1 MTITPKL
8 SSKVCSLFISTTL
21 CGGVLS
27 TDAQAQTVSQTA
39 IKNQTVITELTQST
53 TDSVLNVLK
62 ERIYKVSEIQGLLN
76 VILSYPRPDVGQV
89 QMADQLNT
97 FGTKAFNEKNYALA
111 AKLFGRAAK
120 ANPANLSSWCNLSM
134 ASFENKDFKIAQTA
148 ALQALI
154 LQPHYRDIWILVK
167 NACEQ
172 NKEENCQK
180 NAEVVLQELQYIK

>member
-1 MTITPKL
+1 MACQFKKFSQSCRVVTITPI
-8 SSKVCSLFISTTL
+8 VCLALLFGST
-21 CGGVLS
+21 V
-27 TDAQAQTVSQTA
+27 QAQTQSQSTF
-39 IKNQTVITELTQST
+39 TELTQVST
-53 TDSVLNVLK
+53 ESLLNVLND
-62 ERIYKVSEIQGLLN
+62 RIYKVSEIQELLN
-76 VILSYPRPDVGQV
+76 VILSYPRPDVGQI

-111 AKLFGRAAK
+111 VKLFSRAAK
-120 ANPANLSSWCNLSM
+120 ANPANLASWCNLSM

-172 NKEENCQK
+172 NKQETCQK

>member
-1 MTITPKL
+1 MQFKQFSQLNRMFTITSIVYFVL
-8 SSKVCSLFISTTL
+8 IS
-21 CGGVLS
+21 GS
-27 TDAQAQTVSQTA
+27 TVQAQTQPQTA
-39 IKNQTVITELTQST
+39 FTELTQVST
-53 TDSVLNVLK
+53 ESLLNVLND
-62 ERIYKVSEIQGLLN
+62 RIYKVTEIQGLLN

-111 AKLFGRAAK
+111 AKLFGRATK

-172 NKEENCQK
+172 NKQETCQK
-180 NAEVVLQELQYIK
+180 NAEIVLQELQYIK

>member
-62 ERIYKVSEIQGLLN
+62 ERIY
-76 VILSYPRPDVGQV
+76 DVGQV

>member
-1 MTITPKL
+1 MLNKTLGTAFRETVQIA
-8 SSKVCSLFISTTL
+8 TL
-21 CGGVLS
+21 CITLVTGISV
-27 TDAQAQTVSQTA
+27 AQAATLPKEIPV
-39 IKNQTVITELTQST
+39 TELTQT
-53 TDSVLNVLK
+53 TTESVLSVLNDRVY
-62 ERIYKVSEIQGLLN
+62 EVSEIQGLLN

-172 NKEENCQK
+172 NKQETCQK
-180 NAEVVLQELQYIK
+180 NAEIVLQELQYIK

>member
-1 MTITPKL
+1 MLNKTLGTAFK
-8 SSKVCSLFISTTL
+8 KTVQVTTL
-21 CGGVLS
+21 CINIAAGISV
-27 TDAQAQTVSQTA
+27 AQAATLPKQVP
-39 IKNQTVITELTQST
+39 VTELTQST
-53 TDSVLNVLK
+53 TDSVLSVLN

-76 VILSYPRPDVGQV
+76 
-89 QMADQLNT
+89 
-97 FGTKAFNEKNYALA
+97 
-111 AKLFGRAAK
+111 

-172 NKEENCQK
+172 NKQETCQK
-180 NAEVVLQELQYIK
+180 NAEIVLQELQYIR

>member
-1 MTITPKL
+1 MSNKLLGKVFRETVVVALCTSLATGISVAQEATLPKQEL
-8 SSKVCSLFISTTL
+8 LV
-21 CGGVLS
+21 
-27 TDAQAQTVSQTA
+27 
-39 IKNQTVITELTQST
+39 TELTQST
-53 TDSVLNVLK
+53 TESVLSVLN

-76 VILSYPRPDVGQV
+76 VILSYPRPDIGQV

-120 ANPANLSSWCNLSM
+120 ANPANLASWCNLSM

-172 NKEENCQK
+172 NKQETCQK
-180 NAEVVLQELQYIK
+180 NAEIVLQELQYIR

>member
-1 MTITPKL
+1 MLNKTLGTAFK
-8 SSKVCSLFISTTL
+8 KTVQVTTL
-21 CGGVLS
+21 CINIAAGISV
-27 TDAQAQTVSQTA
+27 AQAATLPKQVP
-39 IKNQTVITELTQST
+39 VTELTQST
-53 TDSVLNVLK
+53 TDSVLSVLN

-111 AKLFGRAAK
+111 AKLFGRATK

-154 LQPHYRDIWILVK
+154 LQPHYRDIW
-167 NACEQ
+167 
-172 NKEENCQK
+172 
-180 NAEVVLQELQYIK
+180 NAEIVLQELQYIK